1 MIFQSILKIFPV
13 QKPEPIEHIDW
24 LLFEWKLSID
34 IPKKKKNSFNFQNSK
49 LELSTR
55 IISRISARRINFSI
69 RN

>member
-34 IPKKKKNSFNFQNSK
+34 IPKKKKIA
-49 LELSTR
+49 STFR
-55 IISRISARRINFSI
+55 I
-69 RN
+69 RNWNYQHELFRVSQLVE